1 MFNGNILEV
10 FAGGKFMAGEMA
22 KCIRKKK
29 KKQREGKQRILHCCL
44 FLSVLVKW
52 KVKEKQ
58 IQTSRT
64 TLLWQVISS
73 QKDRDVSLKG

>member
-1 MFNGNILEV
+1 MANSWLGRWLNALE
-10 FAGGKFMAGEMA
+10 
-22 KCIRKKK
+22 KKK